1 MARVMALRWSDA
13 NERSWRACYL
23 RLASLAPYSP
33 MARRIATGIDI
44 GTYQVKLVV
53 VEEVVD
59 PRTKARAMRIIGT
72 GLAESKGLRQG
83 YIVNTEEVAA
93 SIREAKQQAE
103 SVARVP
109 IRAGFLAVGGI
120 SLDEARATGEAIVS
134 RADQEIT
141 ALDFEKAE
149 RAAREA
155 AAPGFINR
163 QVLHSIPLEYRLDG
177 TKVLGDPLGMK
188 GIRFEADYLFITCL
202 AQHGQMLEEAAE
214 QADIEVIDKMA
225 SPLAGS
231 YVLLSGEQ
239 KMKGCVL
246 ANIGAET
253 VSIVVYDEGIPISV
267 KVFPVG
273 ASHITDDIAL
283 GLRISLEEA
292 ERVKRGQLSGAMYPR
307 KKVEDA
313 IAGRLSAMFALVDK
327 HLKSLG
333 RRGPLPAGIIISGGG
348 AGIGNVSEIAKGSLK
363 LPSRL
368 AEFRIGPE
376 QKIRDATWAVAYGL
390 AIWGLTGDTAVP
402 RRRAGAGA
410 LASLGKFFGQFLP

>member
-1 MARVMALRWSDA
+1 
-13 NERSWRACYL
+13 
-23 RLASLAPYSP
+23 

-53 VEEVVD
+53 VEDIID
-59 PRTKARAMRIIGT
+59 PKTRARDRRILGT

-83 YIVNTEEVAA
+83 YIVNVEEVAA
-93 SIREAKQQAE
+93 SIREAKRQAE
-103 SVARVP
+103 ASARIP
-109 IRAGFLAVGGI
+109 IKSGFLAVGGI
-120 SLDEARATGEAIVS
+120 SLDEARASGEAIVS

-141 ALDFEKAE
+141 TLDLEKAE
-149 RAAREA
+149 KGAREA

-163 QVLHSIPLEYRLDG
+163 KVLHSIPLEYRIDG
-177 TKVLGDPLGMK
+177 QKVLGDPAGMK
-188 GIRFEADYLFITCL
+188 GIRLEADYLFVTCL
-202 AQHGQMLEEAAE
+202 AQHAEMLEEAAE
-214 QADIEVIDKMA
+214 AADIEVIDEMA

-231 YVLLSGEQ
+231 YTLLTGEQ

-253 VSIVVYDEGIPISV
+253 VSIVVYDENIPVSV

-292 ERVKRGQLSGAMYPR
+292 ERVKRGQLSGAMYPK
-307 KKVEDA
+307 KKVDDA
-313 IAGRLSAMFALVDK
+313 IATRLSAMFALVDK
-327 HLKSLG
+327 HLKSLN

-348 AGIGNVSEIAKGSLK
+348 AGVGNISELAKGSLK
-363 LPSRL
+363 LPARL

-376 QKIRDATWAVAYGL
+376 QKVRDATWAVAYGL
-390 AIWGLTGDTAVP
+390 ALWGLTGDMAAP
-402 RRRAGAGA
+402 ARRGSGNV
-410 LASLGKFFGQFLP
+410 LPSLKKFLGQFLP